1 MTNFRRAKPPGG
13 STATALAES
22 PGGFPRVGLSGL
34 CQAVGCCRGG
44 SLQRARCALRP
55 HSQPPVI
62 PHLIHPVLE
71 GARKRGKWCREKDL
85 SFSVHRNACFLIFI
99 FFFPLQ
105 VEWWVRG
112 ACRDR
117 ATRVLILH
125 SQMAAC
131 DSPRAL
137 GAARSARGERKQ
149 RGCILRV
156 VGSRA
161 PSCHMLT

>member
-85 SFSVHRNACFLIFI
+85 SFSVHINAWFLIFN
-99 FFFPLQ
+99 FFF
-105 VEWWVRG
+105 
-112 ACRDR
+112 
-117 ATRVLILH
+117 
-125 SQMAAC
+125 
-131 DSPRAL
+131 SPSS
-137 GAARSARGERKQ
+137 GVVGARSVPGSSDQGANFAFPD
-149 RGCILRV
+149 GCV
-156 VGSRA
+156 
-161 PSCHMLT
+161 